1 MIHNILLIKNG
12 ICIYGYR
19 SGTKKSLDAD
29 LINGLLEAIFGMSK
43 VFFQKQIN
51 KILFQ
56 EVRTVFRA
64 LSKNLILGVVED
76 IDTDNEVVEVLLKEI
91 STSLRQI
98 LFILEYEGISSFT
111 LNNIPSLKEELKHAF
126 QKVLLKIPCQF
137 LRKKW
142 LRKKCTFVGRSLGR
156 SPLFCN
162 IYASRNC
169 PYLQNEKIWQIFRI
183 PFKINNSVPLEESV
197 NALGRW
203 NKTEKY
209 ILHVLEANNGTTAME
224 LRTKLKAYE
233 VDVSPK
239 KALNLMSKLEEKGFI
254 SRVSPTDYEFH

>member
-1 MIHNILLIKNG
+1 MIHNIILIKDG
-12 ICIYGYR
+12 VCIFSYR
-19 SGTKKSLDAD
+19 AGTKKSLNAE
-29 LINGLLEAIFGMSK
+29 LINGLLEAIFGMSQI
-43 VFFQKQIN
+43 FFQKQIN

-64 LSKNLILGVVED
+64 LSKTLILGVVED
-76 IDTDNEVVEVLLKEI
+76 IDTDNEVVEVLMKEI

-98 LFILEYEGISSFT
+98 IFILEYEGINSFT
-111 LNNIPSLKEELKHAF
+111 LSNIPSLGEELKYAF

-142 LRKKCTFVGRSLGR
+142 LRKKCTFVGKSLGR

-162 IYASRNC
+162 IYESRNC
-169 PYLQNEKIWQIFRI
+169 PYLQNEKLWQIYRI

-203 NKTEKY
+203 NKNEKY

-224 LRTKLKAYE
+224 LRSKLKAYE
-233 VDVSPK
+233 IDVSPK
-239 KALNLMSKLEEKGFI
+239 KALNLMSKLEAKGFI